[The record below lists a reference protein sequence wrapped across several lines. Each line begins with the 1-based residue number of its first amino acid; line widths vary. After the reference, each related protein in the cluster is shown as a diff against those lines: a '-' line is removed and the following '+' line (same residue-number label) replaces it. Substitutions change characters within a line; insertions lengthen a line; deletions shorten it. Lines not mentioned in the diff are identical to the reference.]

1 MHNAQLLAVHKVLD
15 AAQEAANDAAAGEEV
30 SEEAESFT
38 IINTGAGVNASAH
51 ADIKI
56 GFEAYESTSKVAAAQ
71 AESSSAGNSDDSLPT
86 ISAVDI
92 DKALE
97 TTKPSMS
104 LKEQMRYRDIYDLF
118 SGAKDKKNK
127 PLKLRTSLA

>member
-15 AAQEAANDAAAGEEV
+15 AAQEAANDAAAGEV
-30 SEEAESFT
+30 SEEVESFT

-56 GFEAYESTSKVAAAQ
+56 GFEAYESTSQVAAAQ
-71 AESSSAGNSDDSLPT
+71 AESSGAGNSDDSLPT

-104 LKEQMRYRDIYDLF
+104 LMEQMRYRDIYDLF
-118 SGAKDKKNK
+118 SGAKDKENK
-127 PLKLRTSLA
+127 PLKLRSSLA